1 MSRVYVLIRLFFRVL
16 SKGSILSCS
25 APFRNDREYGD
36 HLAFFLPL
44 ASARMPVRSLGVSR
58 VK

>member
-1 MSRVYVLIRLFFRVL
+1 MIANMVI
-16 SKGSILSCS
+16 IW
-25 APFRNDREYGD
+25 P
-36 HLAFFLPL
+36 FFLPL